1 MYKYMLNSKIMMLSM
16 YFLFSKQRIQIL
28 KTYKMIFILL

>member
-16 YFLFSKQRIQIL
+16 YFLLSKQIIQIL